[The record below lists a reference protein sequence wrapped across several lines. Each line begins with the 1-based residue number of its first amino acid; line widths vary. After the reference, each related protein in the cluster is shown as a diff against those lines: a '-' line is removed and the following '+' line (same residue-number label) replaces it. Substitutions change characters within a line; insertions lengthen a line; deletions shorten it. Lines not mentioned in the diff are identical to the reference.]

1 MKNTNDAAYSK
12 KKVSMELS
20 VDVCVASK
28 EAEMHCNSASVVG
41 DVDVAPSSE
50 IVVRLLRHV

>member
-28 EAEMHCNSASVVG
+28 EAEIHCNKTSVVG
-41 DVDVAPSSE
+41 DVDVLPSSE
-50 IVVRLLRHV
+50 IVDRLLRHV

>member
-28 EAEMHCNSASVVG
+28 EAEMHCNKASVVG
-41 DVDVAPSSE
+41 DDVLPSSA
-50 IVVRLLRHV
+50 VVDRLLRHV

>member
-1 MKNTNDAAYSK
+1 
-12 KKVSMELS
+12 MELS

-41 DVDVAPSSE
+41 DVDVASSE

>member
-28 EAEMHCNSASVVG
+28 EAEMHCNKASVVG
-41 DVDVAPSSE
+41 DVDVPSSE
-50 IVVRLLRHV
+50 IVDRSLRHV

>member
-28 EAEMHCNSASVVG
+28 DAEMHCNSASVVG
-41 DVDVAPSSE
+41 DVDVPSSA
-50 IVVRLLRHV
+50 VVDRLLRHV

>member
-1 MKNTNDAAYSK
+1 MKNTNDAAYNK

-28 EAEMHCNSASVVG
+28 EAEMHCNKASVVG
-41 DVDVAPSSE
+41 DVDVLPSSE
-50 IVVRLLRHV
+50 IVDRSLRHV